1 MNLFSAAFIIFI
13 IALLVL
19 YYTIFRKKQW
29 VCLLLFSIAFYAYSG
44 ISNLIFMAVTGVS
57 VFMGGIWLMRFS
69 DQYHKIRKD
78 KSIDRARRKE
88 IKAAFDKKRRMIL
101 WTIIVINFGMLAVLK
116 YLHPFF
122 EGFLIPLGI
131 SFYMFISIG
140 YLVDIYF
147 EKYEAEKNPFRFL
160 LFVSFFPQLIQG
172 PINRY
177 DQMKEQLYGRHTLD
191 WYRCK
196 RALILILFGLLKKYT
211 IANLLVHEIA
221 NILDAPTEKTPGSA
235 IVFAILLYSAQQY
248 ADFSGGIDIVMGVAE
263 LFGIKM
269 MPNFRQPYFSV
280 SLGDFWRRWHISLGA
295 WMRDYV
301 FYPFALTSP
310 MQKFGKWAK
319 KHLNVHFGRVL
330 PASIANILVF
340 FLVGIWHGS
349 QWHFIFWGL
358 YNGIV
363 IAVSDICAPLF
374 AKITERLHINVKSK
388 AFYLFRIIRTFI
400 IVNIG
405 WYFDRIYDIRDC
417 FLCMKNTIFNFQM
430 SQLDEFLGPIL
441 KIMPTK
447 AYVIVTVALCI
458 VFADSVIKERGKDA
472 ITLLD
477 NRPLVLRWLLYFGMI
492 FMILE
497 SFNFAVD
504 AGGFMYANYYGYK
517 SDIICHSVHID
528 EFVAEL
534 FSCESKWSK

>member
-1 MNLFSAAFIIFI
+1 MNLFSVAFSLFVTVLFI
-13 IALLVL
+13 L
-19 YYTIFRKKQW
+19 YYTVFRKKQW
-29 VCLLLFSIAFYAYSG
+29 ICLLLFSMAFYAYSG
-44 ISNLIFMAVTGVS
+44 IANLIFMAITGFS
-57 VFMGGIWLMRFS
+57 VFAGGIWLMHFS
-69 DQYHKIRKD
+69 EKYQEIRKD

-88 IKAAFDKKRRMIL
+88 IKAAFDRKRKIIL

-116 YLHPFF
+116 YLHPLF

-177 DQMKEQLYGRHTLD
+177 DQMKEQLYGRHALE
-191 WYRCK
+191 WHRCK
-196 RALILILFGLLKKYT
+196 RALVLILFGLLKKYA
-211 IANLLVHEIA
+211 IANLLVHGIA

-263 LFGIKM
+263 LFGIEM

-301 FYPFALTSP
+301 FYPFALTAP
-310 MQKFGKWAK
+310 MQKFGKWTK

-340 FLVGIWHGS
+340 FLVGIWHGA

-374 AKITERLHINVKSK
+374 AKMAERLHINVKSK
-388 AFYLFRIIRTFI
+388 AFHVFRIIRTFI

-405 WYFDRIYDIRDC
+405 WYFDRIYNIKDC
-417 FLCMKNTIFNFQM
+417 FMCMKNTIIHFRM
-430 SQLDEFLGPIL
+430 GELYGIL
-441 KIMPTK
+441 EPTFKEVPKK
-447 AYVIVTVALCI
+447 AYIIAIVALVI
-458 VFADSVIKERGKDA
+458 VFADSVVKEKGKDA

-477 NRPLVLRWLLYFGMI
+477 ERPLVLRWLIYFLMI
-492 FMILE
+492 FLVLA
-497 SFNFAVD
+497 SFNFAVG
-504 AGGFMYANYYGYK
+504 AGGFMYANY
-517 SDIICHSVHID
+517 
-528 EFVAEL
+528 
-534 FSCESKWSK
+534 

>member
-1 MNLFSAAFIIFI
+1 M
-13 IALLVL
+13 
-19 YYTIFRKKQW
+19 
-29 VCLLLFSIAFYAYSG
+29 
-44 ISNLIFMAVTGVS
+44 
-57 VFMGGIWLMRFS
+57 
-69 DQYHKIRKD
+69 
-78 KSIDRARRKE
+78 
-88 IKAAFDKKRRMIL
+88 
-101 WTIIVINFGMLAVLK
+101 
-116 YLHPFF
+116 
-122 EGFLIPLGI
+122 
-131 SFYMFISIG
+131 
-140 YLVDIYF
+140 
-147 EKYEAEKNPFRFL
+147 
-160 LFVSFFPQLIQG
+160 
-172 PINRY
+172 
-177 DQMKEQLYGRHTLD
+177 
-191 WYRCK
+191 
-196 RALILILFGLLKKYT
+196 ILILFGLLKKYT

-504 AGGFMYANYYGYK
+504 AGGFMYANY
-517 SDIICHSVHID
+517 
-528 EFVAEL
+528 
-534 FSCESKWSK
+534 

>member
-221 NILDAPTEKTPGSA
+221 NILDAPTEKTLGSA

-340 FLVGIWHGS
+340 FLVGIWHGY

-504 AGGFMYANYYGYK
+504 AGGFMYANY
-517 SDIICHSVHID
+517 
-528 EFVAEL
+528 
-534 FSCESKWSK
+534 

>member
-1 MNLFSAAFIIFI
+1 
-13 IALLVL
+13 
-19 YYTIFRKKQW
+19 
-29 VCLLLFSIAFYAYSG
+29 
-44 ISNLIFMAVTGVS
+44 MAVTGVS

-504 AGGFMYANYYGYK
+504 AGGFMYANY
-517 SDIICHSVHID
+517 
-528 EFVAEL
+528 
-534 FSCESKWSK
+534 

>member
-1 MNLFSAAFIIFI
+1 MYSIRLHLRHLCKNLENG
-13 IALLVL
+13 
-19 YYTIFRKKQW
+19 RKASECSFWACTSGIYCK
-29 VCLLLFSIAFYAYSG
+29 YSG
-44 ISNLIFMAVTGVS
+44 IFPC
-57 VFMGGIWLMRFS
+57 W
-69 DQYHKIRKD
+69 Y
-78 KSIDRARRKE
+78 
-88 IKAAFDKKRRMIL
+88 
-101 WTIIVINFGMLAVLK
+101 LAW
-116 YLHPFF
+116 F
-122 EGFLIPLGI
+122 
-131 SFYMFISIG
+131 
-140 YLVDIYF
+140 
-147 EKYEAEKNPFRFL
+147 
-160 LFVSFFPQLIQG
+160 
-172 PINRY
+172 
-177 DQMKEQLYGRHTLD
+177 
-191 WYRCK
+191 
-196 RALILILFGLLKKYT
+196 
-211 IANLLVHEIA
+211 
-221 NILDAPTEKTPGSA
+221 
-235 IVFAILLYSAQQY
+235 
-248 ADFSGGIDIVMGVAE
+248 
-263 LFGIKM
+263 
-269 MPNFRQPYFSV
+269 
-280 SLGDFWRRWHISLGA
+280 
-295 WMRDYV
+295 
-301 FYPFALTSP
+301 
-310 MQKFGKWAK
+310 
-319 KHLNVHFGRVL
+319 
-330 PASIANILVF
+330 
-340 FLVGIWHGS
+340 

-504 AGGFMYANYYGYK
+504 AGGFMYANY
-517 SDIICHSVHID
+517 
-528 EFVAEL
+528 
-534 FSCESKWSK
+534 

>member
-1 MNLFSAAFIIFI
+1 
-13 IALLVL
+13 
-19 YYTIFRKKQW
+19 
-29 VCLLLFSIAFYAYSG
+29 
-44 ISNLIFMAVTGVS
+44 
-57 VFMGGIWLMRFS
+57 MRFS

-301 FYPFALTSP
+301 FYPFALTAP

-504 AGGFMYANYYGYK
+504 AGGFMYANY
-517 SDIICHSVHID
+517 
-528 EFVAEL
+528 
-534 FSCESKWSK
+534 

>member
-57 VFMGGIWLMRFS
+57 VFVGGIWLMRFS
-69 DQYHKIRKD
+69 AQYHKIRKD

-374 AKITERLHINVKSK
+374 
-388 AFYLFRIIRTFI
+388 
-400 IVNIG
+400 
-405 WYFDRIYDIRDC
+405 YDIRDC

-504 AGGFMYANYYGYK
+504 AGGFMYANY
-517 SDIICHSVHID
+517 
-528 EFVAEL
+528 
-534 FSCESKWSK
+534 

>member
-1 MNLFSAAFIIFI
+1 MAYHLLTYSLIFLPVV
-13 IALLVL
+13 IALYQLCPARFRFVVLLAADYTFFCMISGKLLVWL
-19 YYTIFRKKQW
+19 LLATLVTYGTGRWLAAIPVRHSDLHGKALTRKKRG
-29 VCLLLFSIAFYAYSG
+29 VLALG
-44 ISNLIFMAVTGVS
+44 IVLILGALVT
-57 VFMGGIWLMRFS
+57 
-69 DQYHKIRKD
+69 
-78 KSIDRARRKE
+78 
-88 IKAAFDKKRRMIL
+88 
-101 WTIIVINFGMLAVLK
+101 LK
-116 YLHPFF
+116 YLRVFGVTLAAP
-122 EGFLIPLGI
+122 IGI
-131 SFYMFISIG
+131 SYYSLQAISYMTDVYRGTQESC
-140 YLVDIYF
+140 
-147 EKYEAEKNPFRFL
+147 KNPIKVAL
-160 LFVSFFPQLIQG
+160 YLSFFPQIMEG
-172 PINRY
+172 PISRFSETADALYGGNSIQFENLVFGYQRIIWGLFKKMVIADRLAPLVAKVFSNY
-177 DQMKEQLYGRHTLD
+177 NNFDGAAILVGVLAYTMQLYM
-191 WYRCK
+191 
-196 RALILILFGLLKKYT
+196 
-211 IANLLVHEIA
+211 E
-221 NILDAPTEKTPGSA
+221 
-235 IVFAILLYSAQQY
+235 
-248 ADFSGGIDIVMGVAE
+248 FSGCMDIIMGSGE
-263 LFGIKM
+263 IFGV
-269 MPNFRQPYFSV
+269 PLPENFRQPFFAKNA
-280 SLGDFWRRWHISLGA
+280 GDFWRRWHISLGA

-504 AGGFMYANYYGYK
+504 AGGFMYANY
-517 SDIICHSVHID
+517 
-528 EFVAEL
+528 
-534 FSCESKWSK
+534 

>member
-1 MNLFSAAFIIFI
+1 
-13 IALLVL
+13 
-19 YYTIFRKKQW
+19 
-29 VCLLLFSIAFYAYSG
+29 
-44 ISNLIFMAVTGVS
+44 
-57 VFMGGIWLMRFS
+57 
-69 DQYHKIRKD
+69 
-78 KSIDRARRKE
+78 
-88 IKAAFDKKRRMIL
+88 
-101 WTIIVINFGMLAVLK
+101 
-116 YLHPFF
+116 
-122 EGFLIPLGI
+122 
-131 SFYMFISIG
+131 MFISIG

-147 EKYEAEKNPFRFL
+147 ENMKRKESF
-160 LFVSFFPQLIQG
+160 FVFAVCFIFPQLIQG

-263 LFGIKM
+263 LFGIEM

-301 FYPFALTSP
+301 FYPFALTAP

-374 AKITERLHINVKSK
+374 AKISERLHINVKSK

-447 AYVIVTVALCI
+447 AYVIVTVSLCI

-504 AGGFMYANYYGYK
+504 AGGFMYANY
-517 SDIICHSVHID
+517 
-528 EFVAEL
+528 
-534 FSCESKWSK
+534 

>member
-1 MNLFSAAFIIFI
+1 
-13 IALLVL
+13 
-19 YYTIFRKKQW
+19 
-29 VCLLLFSIAFYAYSG
+29 
-44 ISNLIFMAVTGVS
+44 
-57 VFMGGIWLMRFS
+57 
-69 DQYHKIRKD
+69 
-78 KSIDRARRKE
+78 
-88 IKAAFDKKRRMIL
+88 
-101 WTIIVINFGMLAVLK
+101 
-116 YLHPFF
+116 
-122 EGFLIPLGI
+122 
-131 SFYMFISIG
+131 
-140 YLVDIYF
+140 
-147 EKYEAEKNPFRFL
+147 
-160 LFVSFFPQLIQG
+160 
-172 PINRY
+172 
-177 DQMKEQLYGRHTLD
+177 MKEQLYGRHTLD

-301 FYPFALTSP
+301 FYPFALT
-310 MQKFGKWAK
+310 
-319 KHLNVHFGRVL
+319 
-330 PASIANILVF
+330 
-340 FLVGIWHGS
+340 
-349 QWHFIFWGL
+349 
-358 YNGIV
+358 
-363 IAVSDICAPLF
+363 VSDICAPLF
-374 AKITERLHINVKSK
+374 AKITERLHINVNSK

-504 AGGFMYANYYGYK
+504 AGGFMYANY
-517 SDIICHSVHID
+517 
-528 EFVAEL
+528 
-534 FSCESKWSK
+534 

>member
-1 MNLFSAAFIIFI
+1 
-13 IALLVL
+13 
-19 YYTIFRKKQW
+19 
-29 VCLLLFSIAFYAYSG
+29 
-44 ISNLIFMAVTGVS
+44 MAVTGVS
-57 VFMGGIWLMRFS
+57 VFVGGIWLMRFS

-301 FYPFALTSP
+301 FYPFALTAP

-504 AGGFMYANYYGYK
+504 AGGFMYANY
-517 SDIICHSVHID
+517 
-528 EFVAEL
+528 
-534 FSCESKWSK
+534 

>member
-1 MNLFSAAFIIFI
+1 
-13 IALLVL
+13 
-19 YYTIFRKKQW
+19 
-29 VCLLLFSIAFYAYSG
+29 
-44 ISNLIFMAVTGVS
+44 
-57 VFMGGIWLMRFS
+57 MRFS

-358 YNGIV
+358 YDGIV

-417 FLCMKNTIFNFQM
+417 FLCMKNTFFNFQM

-504 AGGFMYANYYGYK
+504 AGGFMYANY
-517 SDIICHSVHID
+517 
-528 EFVAEL
+528 
-534 FSCESKWSK
+534 

>member
-1 MNLFSAAFIIFI
+1 M
-13 IALLVL
+13 
-19 YYTIFRKKQW
+19 
-29 VCLLLFSIAFYAYSG
+29 C
-44 ISNLIFMAVTGVS
+44 
-57 VFMGGIWLMRFS
+57 GIWLMRFS
-69 DQYHKIRKD
+69 EQYHKIRKD

-301 FYPFALTSP
+301 FYPFALTAP

-363 IAVSDICAPLF
+363 IAGSDICAPLF

-477 NRPLVLRWLLYFGMI
+477 NRPLVLRWLLYLGMI

-504 AGGFMYANYYGYK
+504 AGGFMYANY
-517 SDIICHSVHID
+517 
-528 EFVAEL
+528 
-534 FSCESKWSK
+534 

>member
-1 MNLFSAAFIIFI
+1 
-13 IALLVL
+13 
-19 YYTIFRKKQW
+19 
-29 VCLLLFSIAFYAYSG
+29 
-44 ISNLIFMAVTGVS
+44 MAVTGIS
-57 VFMGGIWLMRFS
+57 VFVGGIWLMRFS

-78 KSIDRARRKE
+78 KSIDRAGRKE
-88 IKAAFDKKRRMIL
+88 IKAAFDKKRKMIL
-101 WTIIVINFGMLAVLK
+101 WVIIVINFGMLAVLK

-263 LFGIKM
+263 LFGIEM

-301 FYPFALTSP
+301 FYPFALTAP

-504 AGGFMYANYYGYK
+504 AGGFMYANY
-517 SDIICHSVHID
+517 
-528 EFVAEL
+528 
-534 FSCESKWSK
+534 

>member
-1 MNLFSAAFIIFI
+1 
-13 IALLVL
+13 
-19 YYTIFRKKQW
+19 
-29 VCLLLFSIAFYAYSG
+29 
-44 ISNLIFMAVTGVS
+44 
-57 VFMGGIWLMRFS
+57 MRFS

-504 AGGFMYANYYGYK
+504 AGGFMYANY
-517 SDIICHSVHID
+517 
-528 EFVAEL
+528 
-534 FSCESKWSK
+534 